1 MIALIEGE
9 KFMHIANLFEIETKS
24 TNNLIIDS
32 SLSEY
37 KILARKHVQLHIAI
51 SDLANETKCYQYWID
66 DKKTLND
73 DAILDKYI
81 YCLKQI
87 ISLGLYNSYN
97 DVESIDIEPSEYC
110 LSDQFLN
117 LYIDV
122 NDLVIST
129 SKDHFITLA
138 EDFLS
143 LGISLG
149 FTEKLITSRFSNFKQ
164 QIAL

>member
-1 MIALIEGE
+1 
-9 KFMHIANLFEIETKS
+9 MHIANLFEIESKS

-87 ISLGLYNSYN
+87 ISLGIYNSYN
-97 DVESIDIEPSEYC
+97 DVKSIDIEPSEYC

-122 NDLVIST
+122 NDLVISP

>member
-1 MIALIEGE
+1 
-9 KFMHIANLFEIETKS
+9 MHIANLFEMESKS

-32 SLSEY
+32 NLNEY
-37 KILARKHVQLHIAI
+37 KILARKHVQLHIAL

-66 DKKTLND
+66 EKTILND
-73 DAILDKYI
+73 DEILKKYI

-97 DVESIDIEPSEYC
+97 DIDIIDIEPSEYC

-117 LYIDV
+117 LYIDI
-122 NDLVIST
+122 NDLVISP
-129 SKDHFITLA
+129 SKDHFITLT

-149 FTEKLITSRFSNFKQ
+149 FTEKLINDGFCNCKQ
-164 QIAL
+164 HIAL

>member
-1 MIALIEGE
+1 
-9 KFMHIANLFEIETKS
+9 MHIANLFEIESKS

-87 ISLGLYNSYN
+87 ISLGIYNSYN
-97 DVESIDIEPSEYC
+97 DIESVDIEPSEYC
-110 LSDQFLN
+110 L
-117 LYIDV
+117 
-122 NDLVIST
+122 NDLVISP

-149 FTEKLITSRFSNFKQ
+149 FTEKLITSRFSSFKQ